1 MLDIKEIRSNPTLV
15 IDKLSKRGV
24 VFDAKA
30 FSNLDS
36 KRKAAVV
43 RSQNLQAERKV
54 ISGKVGQL
62 IKQGYSVDDAKA
74 EVADD
79 LEKLESSLKAANTES
94 SSIQSEINK
103 FILEIPNLPD
113 DSVPQGSSEED
124 NVEIYRWGE
133 PKAFDFEI
141 LDHVTLGEDLGDY
154 DSEMAS
160 KIAGSRFSV
169 LYGGLASLHRALIQ
183 FMLDKHISEFG
194 YQEIYV
200 PYLVNSDSLYG
211 TGNLPKFEED
221 LFKIEGE
228 QNFYLIPTAEVPVTN
243 VARDRIFE
251 ACDFVNNSI
260 RYVCHTPCFR
270 SEAGSYGRDTRGMI
284 RQHQFEKVE
293 LVQLVPASK
302 AESALEE
309 LTSHAESILQA
320 LDLPYRKVL
329 LCGGDMGFSSQKTYD
344 LEVWLPAQQA
354 YREISSCSLFG
365 DFQARRMRARW
376 RNPENGEVELIHT
389 LNGSAL
395 AVGRT
400 LVAILENGQQEDGS
414 IVIPSPLQPYMRGLD
429 RLTKS

>member
-1 MLDIKEIRSNPTLV
+1 MLDIKEIRSNPALV
-15 IDKLSKRGV
+15 VDRLLKRGV
-24 VFDAKA
+24 VFDTET
-30 FSNLDS
+30 FSSLDS

-43 RSQNLQAERKV
+43 RSQSLQAERKV

-62 IKQGYSVDDAKA
+62 IKEGYSVDDAKA
-74 EVADD
+74 EVADN
-79 LEKLESSLKAANTES
+79 LQKLESSLEEANTES
-94 SSIQSEINK
+94 SLIQSEIDK

-113 DSVPQGSSEED
+113 DSVPKGSSEED

-133 PKAFDFEI
+133 PKTFDFEI
-141 LDHVTLGEDLGDY
+141 LDHVALGEGLGDY

-169 LYGGLASLHRALIQ
+169 LYDGLARLHRALIQ
-183 FMLDKHISEFG
+183 FMLDKHISDFG

-221 LFKIEGE
+221 LFKIEGD

-251 ACDFVNNSI
+251 AGDFVNNGI

-284 RQHQFEKVE
+284 RQHQFDKVE
-293 LVQLVPASK
+293 LVQLVPPFRG
-302 AESALEE
+302 EDALEE

-400 LVAILENGQQEDGS
+400 LVALLENGQKKNGS
-414 IVIPSPLQPYMRGLD
+414 IAIPRALQPYMRGID
-429 RLTKS
+429 TLTKS

>member
-1 MLDIKEIRSNPTLV
+1 M
-15 IDKLSKRGV
+15 
-24 VFDAKA
+24 
-30 FSNLDS
+30 
-36 KRKAAVV
+36 
-43 RSQNLQAERKV
+43 
-54 ISGKVGQL
+54 

-74 EVADD
+74 ELADD

-133 PKAFDFEI
+133 PKTFDFEI
-141 LDHVTLGEDLGDY
+141 LDHVALGEDLGDY

-169 LYGGLASLHRALIQ
+169 LYGGLARVHRALIQ

-243 VARDRIFE
+243 VTEIEFLKHVTLLIMRSDM
-251 ACDFVNNSI
+251 FV
-260 RYVCHTPCFR
+260 TP
-270 SEAGSYGRDTRGMI
+270 
-284 RQHQFEKVE
+284 
-293 LVQLVPASK
+293 
-302 AESALEE
+302 
-309 LTSHAESILQA
+309 
-320 LDLPYRKVL
+320 
-329 LCGGDMGFSSQKTYD
+329 
-344 LEVWLPAQQA
+344 
-354 YREISSCSLFG
+354 LF
-365 DFQARRMRARW
+365 
-376 RNPENGEVELIHT
+376 
-389 LNGSAL
+389 
-395 AVGRT
+395 
-400 LVAILENGQQEDGS
+400 
-414 IVIPSPLQPYMRGLD
+414 
-429 RLTKS
+429 

>member
-1 MLDIKEIRSNPTLV
+1 MLDIKEIRSNPALV

-24 VFDAKA
+24 IFDAQA
-30 FSNLDS
+30 FSSLDS
-36 KRKAAVV
+36 RRKSAVV
-43 RSQNLQAERKV
+43 RCQNLQAERKV

-94 SSIQSEINK
+94 SSIQSEIDK

-133 PKAFDFEI
+133 PKTFDFEI
-141 LDHVTLGEDLGDY
+141 LDHVALGEDLGDY

-169 LYGGLASLHRALIQ
+169 LYGGLARLHRALIQ

-400 LVAILENGQQEDGS
+400 LVALLENGQREDGS
-414 IVIPSPLQPYMRGLD
+414 IAIPSSLQSYMRGLD
-429 RLTKS
+429 ILTKS

>member
-1 MLDIKEIRSNPTLV
+1 MLDIKEIRSNPGLV

-24 VFDAKA
+24 VFDSKG
-30 FSNLDS
+30 FSDLDS

-94 SSIQSEINK
+94 SSIQSEIDK

-133 PKAFDFEI
+133 PKTFDFEI
-141 LDHVTLGEDLGDY
+141 LDHVALGEDLGDY

-169 LYGGLASLHRALIQ
+169 LYGGLARLHRALIQ

-251 ACDFVNNSI
+251 ADDFVNNSI

-376 RNPENGEVELIHT
+376 RNPENGEVELINT

-400 LVAILENGQQEDGS
+400 LVALLENGQREDGS
-414 IVIPSPLQPYMRGLD
+414 IAIPSSLQSYMRGVD
-429 RLTKS
+429 ILTKS

>member
-15 IDKLSKRGV
+15 ADKLLKRGIA
-24 VFDAKA
+24 FNAKA

-54 ISGKVGQL
+54 VSGKVGQL
-62 IKQGYSVDDAKA
+62 IKEGYSVDDAKA
-74 EVADD
+74 QVAEDLQRLEND
-79 LEKLESSLKAANTES
+79 LENANTES
-94 SSIQSEINK
+94 SLIQSKIDS
-103 FILEIPNLPD
+103 FIQELPNLPD
-113 DSVPQGSSEED
+113 DSVPKGSSEKD
-124 NVEIYRWGE
+124 NVELYRWGE
-133 PKAFDFEI
+133 PKTFDFEI
-141 LDHVTLGEDLGDY
+141 LDHVALGEGLVSLDF
-154 DSEMAS
+154 EMAT

-169 LYGGLASLHRALIQ
+169 LYDGLARLHRALIQ
-183 FMLDKHISEFG
+183 FMLDKHTSEFG

-200 PYLVNSDSLYG
+200 PYLVNQDSLYG

-228 QNFYLIPTAEVPVTN
+228 QNYYLIPTAEVPVTN

-251 ACDFVNNSI
+251 VGEFIDNAI

-270 SEAGSYGRDTRGMI
+270 SEAGSYGRDTRGLI

-293 LVQLVPASK
+293 LVQLVPACRGE
-302 AESALEE
+302 AALEE
-309 LTSHAESILQA
+309 LTTHAESILQV
-320 LDLPYRKVL
+320 LELPYRKIL

-344 LEVWLPAQQA
+344 LEVWLPGQQA
-354 YREISSCSLFG
+354 YREISSCSHFG
-365 DFQARRMRARW
+365 TFQARRMRARR
-376 RNPENGEVELIHT
+376 RNPKNGEVELIHT

-400 LVAILENGQQEDGS
+400 LVAILENGQNEDGS
-414 IVIPSPLQPYMRGLD
+414 IEIPNLLQPYMGGLD
-429 RLTKS
+429 RLTRK